1 MKTKLKELRLQHQM
15 TQEQLAKR
23 INVSSR
29 TIISLETGKYNPSIM
44 LSYRL
49 ACVFKLSIEDLFCLQ
64 ENLEEEERRNEKNL

>member
-29 TIISLETGKYNPSIM
+29 TIISLETGKYNPSI
-44 LSYRL
+44 Y
-49 ACVFKLSIEDLFCLQ
+49 KQISILHLRWQ
-64 ENLEEEERRNEKNL
+64 TKNTDILYL